1 MIHHETLLDCCSKA
15 DCYVEIQ
22 YSVGEVAGGYPPLD
36 ESGPG
41 NHGKYQPL
49 YWKWGEKMNCESL
62 CVFIYVPT

>member
-1 MIHHETLLDCCSKA
+1 MIHHETLLDCYNKA

-22 YSVGEVAGGYPPLD
+22 YSAGEVAGGYPPLD

-49 YWKWGEKMNCESL
+49 YWNWGEKNE
-62 CVFIYVPT
+62 V